1 MDLSVILQFHSEGW
15 LAHPTLRALERV
27 VRHAESRGRSVEVVA
42 TLDRTRDDVL
52 RAIVARWSA
61 RFSAFH
67 THEVDL
73 GDPALSR
80 NWAVGRARGRY
91 VATHDGD
98 NLYGLTWFAKAL
110 DFLEGRPRC
119 IAHPHLIWLFQHR
132 HLFWVQEPVV
142 ELADFLRLNPW
153 DTVCMAAREVFES
166 VPYRPATQALA
177 YEDWAWNCDTVA
189 AGFEHAF
196 VPETVVAK
204 REKPVEESNEGAWI
218 RARKTVHPNPLFEYL
233 LRNGTAQASPAYRA
247 SQPPALPAPESP
259 AKRRYRKA
267 KDAFKARFPKTFQAL
282 LRAKQGHLLEGSAA
296 PLPPTPE
303 WAVRELDEL
312 RALEPA
318 LGDYRR
324 VSRMPRWSPDLQ
336 RFITP
341 QMRELMEAERPA
353 VMLLPWLE
361 RGGADLEAL
370 HYLHATEGPL
380 FAILT
385 GSGRNRWK
393 DRVPAHCTVIDLTTF
408 DSGRDLKLVLL
419 HRLLLQAAPRL
430 VHNLNSREA
439 YDLFVAF
446 PGSFQGMRRCATFFC
461 ADQTASGEVT
471 GYIVQYLPRL
481 LGFFDRISTDS
492 ESFRA
497 HLIELFGLPEALI
510 ETHRMPFSPPHFPMR
525 RAPGAER
532 NGHVGGERPLRLLF
546 AGRLDRQKRPDLACE
561 IVRGLR
567 AEGLPVEL
575 DLWGGAHLDP
585 DYFRPPARGAGID
598 YRGDFDGLAG
608 LPLESYDAL
617 LLPSKWEGLP
627 NTLIEAMG
635 NGLPVVA
642 AATGGVPELVRD
654 STGWLIADADDPEAY
669 RRALRSILADR
680 ALLAAKG
687 RAAREA
693 IASERSWADFV
704 VQARRFYG
712 EASER

>member
-1 MDLSVILQFHSEGW
+1 MDLSVVLQFHNEGW
-15 LAHPTLRALERV
+15 LAHPTLRALQRV
-27 VRHAESRGRSVEVVA
+27 VRHAEQAGKTVEVVA
-42 TLDRTRDDVL
+42 TLDRTRNAVL
-52 RAIVARWSA
+52 RAIVERWSA
-61 RFSAFH
+61 RFTSFQVH
-67 THEVDL
+67 DVDL

-80 NWAVGRARGRY
+80 NWAIARARGRY
-91 VATHDGD
+91 IATHDGD
-98 NLYGLTWFAKAL
+98 NLYGLTWFAKAH
-110 DFLEGRPRC
+110 DFLQGRPGC

-132 HLFWVQEPVV
+132 HLFWVQESVIEP
-142 ELADFLRLNPW
+142 ADFLRLNPW
-153 DTVCMAAREVFES
+153 DTVCMAERSVFER
-166 VPYRPATQALA
+166 VPYRPATNALA
-177 YEDWAWNCDTVA
+177 YEDWAWNCDTIA

-196 VPETVVAK
+196 VPETVIAK

-218 RARKTVHPNPLFEYL
+218 RERKTVHPNPLFESL
-233 LRNGTAQASPAYRA
+233 LRNGTAEAPAF
-247 SQPPALPAPESP
+247 PEPDPP
-259 AKRRYRKA
+259 AKRRYRRA
-267 KDAFKARFPKTFQAL
+267 KEGFKKRFPKTFRVL
-282 LRAKQGHLLEGSAA
+282 LSAKQGRLFEGPAA
-296 PLPPTPE
+296 PPPPTPA

-312 RALEPA
+312 RALEPG
-318 LGDYRR
+318 LGDYHRL
-324 VSRMPRWSPDLQ
+324 SRLPRWSPDLQ
-336 RFITP
+336 RCITP
-341 QMRELMEAERPA
+341 QMRKLMEAERPA

-370 HYLHATEGPL
+370 HYLHACDGEL

-393 DRVPAHCTVIDLTTF
+393 DRVPAHCTVIDLTNL
-408 DSGRDLKLVLL
+408 DIGRDLKLVLL

-446 PGSFQGMRRCATFFC
+446 PGSFQAMRRCATFFC

-492 ESFRA
+492 EAFRE
-497 HLIELFGLPEALI
+497 HLIELYGLPPERI

-525 RAPGAER
+525 RAEAAER
-532 NGHVGGERPLRLLF
+532 NGRATAERPLRLLF

-585 DYFRPPARGAGID
+585 DYFRPPARGSGID
-598 YRGDFDGLAG
+598 YRGDFDGMAG
-608 LPLESYDAL
+608 LPLETYDAL

-635 NGLPVVA
+635 NGLPAVA
-642 AATGGVPELVRD
+642 AATGGVPELVSD
-654 STGWLIADADDPEAY
+654 STGWLIAESDDPEAY

-680 ALLAAKG
+680 RLLGVKG
-687 RAAREA
+687 RAASEA
-693 IASERSWADFV
+693 IAAQRNWSEFV
-704 VQARRFYG
+704 LQARRFYG
-712 EASER
+712 E